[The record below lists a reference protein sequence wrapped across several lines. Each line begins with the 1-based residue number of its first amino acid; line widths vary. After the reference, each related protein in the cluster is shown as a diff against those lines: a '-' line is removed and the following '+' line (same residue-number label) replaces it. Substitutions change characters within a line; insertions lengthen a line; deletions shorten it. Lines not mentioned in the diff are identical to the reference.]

1 MVAEVAVVV
10 VVLVV
15 AVDGFVVVEVA
26 AADPA
31 EMIGGVKLESRDLT
45 RKIINW
51 PVLVA
56 TNK

>member
-45 RKIINW
+45 LSLIHI
-51 PVLVA
+51 
-56 TNK
+56 